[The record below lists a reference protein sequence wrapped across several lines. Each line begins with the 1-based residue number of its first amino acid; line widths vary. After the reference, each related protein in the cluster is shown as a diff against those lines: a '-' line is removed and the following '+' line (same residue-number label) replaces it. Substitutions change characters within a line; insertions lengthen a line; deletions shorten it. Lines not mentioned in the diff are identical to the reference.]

1 MIAGWANRLAFQNCN
16 MIFSKKIILNL
27 LFAVI
32 LATLFSCESNFKDV
46 QKINVANFAP
56 MGESDTI
63 NIKYTDS
70 GRVKAILV
78 APKMLDFGNVA
89 FPYTEFPKGVDVTL
103 YDTKQQK
110 SYIRSDYA
118 IRYAGTDI
126 IDLQGNVKITS
137 SDGKFL
143 ETTQLYYDQ
152 KREWFFTEKKCK
164 LTLGNGNEF
173 YTKGFDASRDFND
186 ISGQAFFGE
195 GQANDF

>member
-1 MIAGWANRLAFQNCN
+1 MVFQ
-16 MIFSKKIILNL
+16 KKIVLNL
-27 LFAVI
+27 LIAFSIAM
-32 LATLFSCESNFKDV
+32 LFSCESNFKDV
-46 QKINVANFAP
+46 QKINVSNFAP
-56 MGESDTI
+56 MGEADTV
-63 NIKYTDS
+63 NVKYTDS

-78 APKMLDFGNVA
+78 SPKMLDFGNAA
-89 FPYTEFPKGVDVTL
+89 FPYTEFPVGVDVTL

-110 SYIRSDYA
+110 SYIVSDYA
-118 IRYAGTDI
+118 IRYNQTDI

-137 SDGKFL
+137 NDGKVL

-164 LTLGNGNEF
+164 LTLGPGNEF
-173 YTKGFDASRDFND
+173 YTKGFDASRDFKN

>member
-1 MIAGWANRLAFQNCN
+1 MGLAE
-16 MIFSKKIILNL
+16 KIKVSL
-27 LFAVI
+27 LVAISSVM
-32 LATLFSCESNFKDV
+32 LFSCESNFKDV
-46 QKINVANFAP
+46 QKINVSNFAP
-56 MGESDTI
+56 VGEADSV
-63 NIKYTDS
+63 NLKYVDS

-78 APKMLDFGNVA
+78 ASKMLDFGNAA

-103 YDTKQQK
+103 YDTQQK
-110 SYIRSDYA
+110 QSFIVSDYA
-118 IRYAGTDI
+118 ITYNGTDI

-164 LTLGNGNEF
+164 LTLGPGNIF
-173 YTKGFDASRDFND
+173 YTKGFDASRDFSD

-195 GQANDF
+195 GQADDF

>member
-1 MIAGWANRLAFQNCN
+1 
-16 MIFSKKIILNL
+16 MIFTKKIFSASFFVVVNAM
-27 LFAVI
+27 F
-32 LATLFSCESNFKDV
+32 FSCESNFKDV

-56 MGESDTI
+56 MGEADTI
-63 NIKYTDS
+63 NVKYTDS
-70 GRVKAILV
+70 GKVKAILV
-78 APKMLDFGNVA
+78 ASKMLDFGNAA
-89 FPYTEFPKGVDVTL
+89 FPYTEFPKGVDITL
-103 YDTKQQK
+103 YDDKQQK
-110 SYIRSDYA
+110 SFIVSDYA

-164 LTLGNGNEF
+164 LTLGTGNEF
-173 YTKGFDASRDFND
+173 YTKGFDASRDFKD